1 MKHTILLIVCL
12 ILSIPCAA
20 QNWGAHAKKNTTTKT
35 TVQQKQPSQKTNA
48 SQKPVS
54 KGKNT
59 IIRPQ
64 APEEDYGE
72 LRFDPSST
80 DLCIVGAAYRLCGTL
95 ATVSLHEDSAD
106 EYSGKMHLFFGY
118 EENDPDMVV
127 WGLVEFNVKA
137 RKEGHKMNITIDSYS
152 IKKDELDLIPSEIK
166 KIKTGDRSFTISNSK
181 TSLSATAIGGMI
193 ECFNGAD
200 IVVKTKSKYESAIF
214 KNKLLEI
221 IANNATDD
229 VVDNKVYDVV
239 EQMPS
244 FPGGAAA
251 LSQYLS
257 RTIRYPEKAQKNGV
271 QGRVLCKFVVERD
284 GSISNV
290 EVTKHVDPSIDEEAV
305 RIIRSMPNWTPG
317 KIGGKNVRCS
327 FLIPLTF
334 RL

>member
-1 MKHTILLIVCL
+1 MKNL
-12 ILSIPCAA
+12 ILMFLCVMFSANSIA
-20 QNWGAHAKKNTTTKT
+20 QNWSSVAKKNTGVKT
-35 TVQQKQPSQKTNA
+35 SVQQKPAVVKPKVTPKPAVKGNNA
-48 SQKPVS
+48 NV
-54 KGKNT
+54 
-59 IIRPQ
+59 
-64 APEEDYGE
+64 APKVLEEDYGE

-152 IKKDELDLIPSEIK
+152 IKKDELDLIPLEIK